1 MPSNASAALQALNYY
16 GQNRYPL
23 KAKPYMALPL
33 GSVVPTGWLG
43 EQLKLMRNGLAGH
56 LDTIYPEVLGERN
69 GWLGGDG
76 DVWERGPYWLDGL
89 VPLAYILKDE
99 ELLRKIQP
107 WIEWTLN
114 SQSEDGYFGPRSAD
128 DSPSPE
134 DGLQRDKAGDWW
146 PRMVMLKV
154 LQQYYEASNDQ
165 RVIALMEKYFRYQ
178 LNELPRTP
186 LNHWSWWGQQRGG
199 DNLAVVY
206 WLYNITREQFLL
218 DLAELIHQQTF
229 NWTETFLKSDKV
241 SELYS
246 FHGVNIAQGL
256 KAPVIYYQQH
266 PDIKYI
272 EAVKKALQ
280 DLELF
285 HGQPQG
291 VFAADELIHGR
302 NPTQGSELCL
312 AVELMFSLESMVAI
326 TGEVSFMDRLEKIA
340 FNALP
345 AQSTDDYTGRQYY
358 QQANQVMV
366 SRTERNF
373 ITAHG
378 HTDLCFGVL
387 SGYPCCTVNMHQGWP
402 KLVGSLWQATDDNGL
417 AALVYAASEV
427 TAKVAEGVTVQ
438 FFEET
443 NYPFEETI
451 RFRFKAA
458 QPVFFPFHLR
468 IPAWCTQ
475 ATIQINGIK
484 WKEAGG
490 NQVIKI
496 ERLWTDGD
504 IITLALPMHVSTK
517 SWQEGAISVER
528 GPLVYALRIG
538 ENWKEIDNDDKH
550 GSFHEVHPSTDWNFG
565 LLEKAIEQLKDNP
578 KITRNAVDGKYPWNL
593 ENAPLE
599 MQIKGK
605 KIDSWK
611 IYNGSA
617 GPLPF
622 SPQTKLDAVPEENL
636 TLIPFGC
643 TRLRITEFPV
653 VQ

>member
-1 MPSNASAALQALNYY
+1 MPSNASPAIHALNLY

-23 KAKPYMALPL
+23 KPKPYMALPL
-33 GSVVPTGWLG
+33 GSVVPKGWLG
-43 EQLKLMRNGLAGH
+43 EQLKLMRNGLTGH

-99 ELLRKIQP
+99 QLIEKVQP
-107 WIEWTLN
+107 WIEWTIN
-114 SQSEDGYFGPRSAD
+114 SQTEDGYFGPRSAV

-154 LQQYYEASNDQ
+154 LQQYYEASNDK
-165 RVIALMEKYFRYQ
+165 RVITLMEKYFRYQ
-178 LNELPRTP
+178 LRELPRTP

-206 WLYNITREQFLL
+206 WLYNITGEKFLL
-218 DLAELIHQQTF
+218 DLSELIHQQTY
-229 NWTETFLKSDKV
+229 NWTETFRNSDKV

-266 PDIKYI
+266 PEKKYL
-272 EAVKKALQ
+272 EAVKKALH
-280 DLELF
+280 DLELY

-291 VFAADELIHGR
+291 VFAADELIHGS

-312 AVELMFSLESMVAI
+312 AVELMFSLENMMAI
-326 TGEVSFMDRLEKIA
+326 TGDVSFMDHLEKIA

-345 AQSTDDYTGRQYY
+345 AQSTDDYMARQYY

-402 KLVGSLWQATDDNGL
+402 KFVRSLWQATDDNGL
-417 AALVYAASEV
+417 AALAYGASEV

-458 QPVFFPFHLR
+458 QPVFFPF
-468 IPAWCTQ
+468 PSPYSGMVQ
-475 ATIQINGIK
+475 A
-484 WKEAGG
+484 G
-490 NQVIKI
+490 NDPDQWRKM
-496 ERLWTDGD
+496 ERTC
-504 IITLALPMHVSTK
+504 
-517 SWQEGAISVER
+517 R
-528 GPLVYALRIG
+528 
-538 ENWKEIDNDDKH
+538 
-550 GSFHEVHPSTDWNFG
+550 
-565 LLEKAIEQLKDNP
+565 
-578 KITRNAVDGKYPWNL
+578 
-593 ENAPLE
+593 
-599 MQIKGK
+599 
-605 KIDSWK
+605 
-611 IYNGSA
+611 
-617 GPLPF
+617 
-622 SPQTKLDAVPEENL
+622 
-636 TLIPFGC
+636 
-643 TRLRITEFPV
+643 
-653 VQ
+653 